1 MALQFSSKFIVEG
14 DDSGICRVVSEP
26 QQLNLKQVISLSL
39 IIYQL
44 ISSPEPKAH
53 KVSL

>member
-1 MALQFSSKFIVEG
+1 MV
-14 DDSGICRVVSEP
+14 
-26 QQLNLKQVISLSL
+26 LKYKEIHAFDNYKTMK
-39 IIYQL
+39 I

>member
-1 MALQFSSKFIVEG
+1 MYVTYGLLSEKWILFVKQEVSSKKVIVEAN
-14 DDSGICRVVSEP
+14 RA
-26 QQLNLKQVISLSL
+26 L
-39 IIYQL
+39 L

>member
-1 MALQFSSKFIVEG
+1 MKWLAESSQFHLFTNPS
-14 DDSGICRVVSEP
+14 
-26 QQLNLKQVISLSL
+26 VINRFTFVHGLV
-39 IIYQL
+39 